1 MVFLLRKKL
10 SKIIRFAMS
19 VMYSDRVT
27 KVMFGDK
34 VVTRLWY
41 CFFRKTNGRVV
52 YIPGVSQMNSE
63 FEHSGLRWVG
73 VRIGDGSV
81 YGAVIDPSNGCLQK
95 SIQFVG
101 RDSSPVKLVS
111 PLDRSVDDEV

>member
-52 YIPGVSQMNSE
+52 YIPGVSKINSE
-63 FEHSGLRWVG
+63 FEHVIRWVG
-73 VRIGDGSV
+73 VRDGPDLVWCCHRS
-81 YGAVIDPSNGCLQK
+81 IKWCPS
-95 SIQFVG
+95 
-101 RDSSPVKLVS
+101 
-111 PLDRSVDDEV
+111 DEYSLCWER